1 MEQKQIKNLPRVE
14 RWDPQK
20 QVFERSES
28 LLAALGFA
36 DWKTLPRVVSLV
48 GAGGKT
54 STMYDLARELTD
66 AGASVLVTTSTHIM
80 KPEHENCVV
89 TDRLEHLKLS
99 EFDAQRQHGGW
110 MLVAGKQAAG
120 KGTEQKLTMP
130 EDLGDEKVM
139 KQLLSWFDVVL
150 IEADGSK
157 RLPLKVPSETEPV
170 LISQTGLVI
179 ACAGLSAGTKTFE
192 EACFRFASQGS
203 WLKRSDKDKI
213 QPEDMALILMDERGS
228 HKGVAGCCYR
238 IVLNQADSIVEQK
251 QAEEIARLLPLTMQD
266 GCVRTSRRVSCEKA
280 K

>member
-1 MEQKQIKNLPRVE
+1 MEQKQQKNLLIAE
-14 RWDPQK
+14 SWNSQK

-36 DWKTLPRVVSLV
+36 DWRTLPRVVSLV

-54 STMYDLARELTD
+54 STMYDLARELAD
-66 AGASVLVTTSTHIM
+66 AGANVLVTTSTHIM
-80 KPEHENCVV
+80 KPEHGCCVV
-89 TDRLEHLKLS
+89 TDRLEHWNRS
-99 EFDAQRQHGGW
+99 EFAAQRQNGGEIW
-110 MLVAGKQAAG
+110 VAGKQAAG
-120 KGTEQKLTMP
+120 KGAEQKLTMP
-130 EDLGDEKVM
+130 DDLGDEKIM
-139 KQLLSWFDVVL
+139 KQLFSWFDIVL

-170 LISQTGLVI
+170 LVPQTGLVI

-203 WLKRSDKDKI
+203 WLKRSAKDSI

-228 HKGVAGCCYR
+228 HKGVAGRCYR

-266 GCVRTSRRVSCEKA
+266 GCVRTSRMISGEK